1 LLDDETGE
9 HVPGRWKQVIAMRE
23 AHPHPHSVADL
34 ALAPVIIGL
43 EDNLTRLRS
52 SDDLES
58 ELAAELDDDASSYPD
73 EADRVHRILKAATR
87 NVNLHGWTVSPTPD
101 IEGLAV
107 SHGQHTISIMFGKQ
121 LANYIEHGTT
131 TWP

>member
-1 LLDDETGE
+1 
-9 HVPGRWKQVIAMRE
+9 MRE
-23 AHPHPHSVADL
+23 THPRPHSVADL

-43 EDNLTRLRS
+43 EDNLTRLRG

-58 ELAAELDDDASSYPD
+58 ELAADLSDDASSYPD
-73 EADRVHRILKAATR
+73 EAARLHRVLAGATH

-101 IEGLAV
+101 MEGLAV

>member
-1 LLDDETGE
+1 
-9 HVPGRWKQVIAMRE
+9 MRE
-23 AHPHPHSVADL
+23 TRPRPHSVADL

-43 EDNLTRLRS
+43 EDNLARLRG

-58 ELAAELDDDASSYPD
+58 ELASELNDNGSSYPE
-73 EADRVHRILKAATR
+73 EADRLHRVLRAATH
-87 NVNLHGWTVSPTPD
+87 NVNLHGWAVSPTPD
-101 IEGLAV
+101 MEGLAM
-107 SHGQHTISIMFGKQ
+107 SHGQHKISVMFGKQ

>member
-1 LLDDETGE
+1 
-9 HVPGRWKQVIAMRE
+9 MRE
-23 AHPHPHSVADL
+23 THPRPHSVADL

-43 EDNLTRLRS
+43 EDNLTRLRD

-58 ELAAELDDDASSYPD
+58 ELAAELKDDPGSCPG
-73 EADRVHRILKAATR
+73 EADRLRRILKAATH
-87 NVNLHGWTVSPTPD
+87 NVNLHGWAVTSTPD
-101 IEGLAV
+101 MQGLAV

-121 LANYIEHGTT
+121 LANYIEHGVT

>member
-1 LLDDETGE
+1 
-9 HVPGRWKQVIAMRE
+9 MRE
-23 AHPHPHSVADL
+23 THPRPRSVADL

-43 EDNLTRLRS
+43 EDNLTKLRS

-58 ELAAELDDDASSYPD
+58 ELAADLNDDADSYPG
-73 EADRVHRILKAATR
+73 EADRLRRILADATR

-101 IEGLAV
+101 MQGLAV

>member
-1 LLDDETGE
+1 MHETQ
-9 HVPGRWKQVIAMRE
+9 RR
-23 AHPHPHSVADL
+23 PHSVADL

-43 EDNLTRLRS
+43 EDNLARLRD

-58 ELAAELDDDASSYPD
+58 ELAAELNDEASSYPD
-73 EADRVHRILKAATR
+73 EADRVRRILTATTR
-87 NVNLHGWTVSPTPD
+87 DVNLHGWTVTPTPD
-101 IEGLAV
+101 MEGLAV
-107 SHGQHTISIMFGKQ
+107 SHGQHRISIMFGKQ

>member
-1 LLDDETGE
+1 
-9 HVPGRWKQVIAMRE
+9 MRE
-23 AHPHPHSVADL
+23 AHSRPHSVADL

-43 EDNLTRLRS
+43 EDNLTRLRN

-58 ELAAELDDDASSYPD
+58 ELAAELNDDASSYPD
-73 EADRVHRILKAATR
+73 EADRLRRILNAATR
-87 NVNLHGWTVSPTPD
+87 NVNLHGWTVSPTLD
-101 IEGLAV
+101 LEGLAV

-121 LANYIEHGTT
+121 VANYIEHGTT